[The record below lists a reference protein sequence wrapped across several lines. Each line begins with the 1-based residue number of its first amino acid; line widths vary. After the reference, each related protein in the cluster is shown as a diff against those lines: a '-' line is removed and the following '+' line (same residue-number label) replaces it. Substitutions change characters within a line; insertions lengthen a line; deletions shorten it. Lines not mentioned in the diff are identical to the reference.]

1 MDIRYF
7 ELRAANKDCKE
18 KFSDVAKKKYAG
30 VPIFE
35 HACNYVNNSQSVTD
49 LMSCHGFAHMNCH
62 QIDWF
67 SVISQPHRAA
77 A

>member
-1 MDIRYF
+1 MDFYYNIFKYYC
-7 ELRAANKDCKE
+7 L
-18 KFSDVAKKKYAG
+18 KFVNA
-30 VPIFE
+30 P
-35 HACNYVNNSQSVTD
+35 YVYVTD

>member
-1 MDIRYF
+1 MIGKHRVQIGD
-7 ELRAANKDCKE
+7 NT
-18 KFSDVAKKKYAG
+18 
-30 VPIFE
+30 
-35 HACNYVNNSQSVTD
+35 VTD
-49 LMSCHGFAHMNCH
+49 LMNCHGFAYMNCH

>member
-1 MDIRYF
+1 MTIFDYLKKNC
-7 ELRAANKDCKE
+7 E
-18 KFSDVAKKKYAG
+18 VAIYTDEYG
-30 VPIFE
+30 NTYI
-35 HACNYVNNSQSVTD
+35 VTD

>member
-1 MDIRYF
+1 MAR
-7 ELRAANKDCKE
+7 RE
-18 KFSDVAKKKYAG
+18 KKPVHK
-30 VPIFE
+30 VVI
-35 HACNYVNNSQSVTD
+35 VTD
-49 LMSCHGFAHMNCH
+49 LMNCHGFAYMNCH

>member
-1 MDIRYF
+1 MD
-7 ELRAANKDCKE
+7 
-18 KFSDVAKKKYAG
+18 KKKALQKLRSAKR
-30 VPIFE
+30 E
-35 HACNYVNNSQSVTD
+35 ALRNSSCIQVGRLDVTD

>member
-1 MDIRYF
+1 MRKARGRSTSFI
-7 ELRAANKDCKE
+7 
-18 KFSDVAKKKYAG
+18 
-30 VPIFE
+30 
-35 HACNYVNNSQSVTD
+35 VTD
-49 LMSCHGFAHMNCH
+49 LMNCHRFAYMNCH

>member
-1 MDIRYF
+1 MKMDLMQVLM
-7 ELRAANKDCKE
+7 ED
-18 KFSDVAKKKYAG
+18 
-30 VPIFE
+30 
-35 HACNYVNNSQSVTD
+35 VTD
-49 LMSCHGFAHMNCH
+49 LMNCHGFAYMNCH

>member
-1 MDIRYF
+1 MICLVFIIYMHF
-7 ELRAANKDCKE
+7 LQGRA
-18 KFSDVAKKKYAG
+18 
-30 VPIFE
+30 
-35 HACNYVNNSQSVTD
+35 NNVVTD
-49 LMSCHGFAHMNCH
+49 LMNCHGFAYMNCH

>member
-1 MDIRYF
+1 MNVKAR
-7 ELRAANKDCKE
+7 RT
-18 KFSDVAKKKYAG
+18 KKQ
-30 VPIFE
+30 
-35 HACNYVNNSQSVTD
+35 VNVENQAINLVTD
-49 LMSCHGFAHMNCH
+49 LMNCHGFAYMNCH

>member
-35 HACNYVNNSQSVTD
+35 EVEETAP
-49 LMSCHGFAHMNCH
+49 
-62 QIDWF
+62 
-67 SVISQPHRAA
+67 QPW
-77 A
+77 

>member
-1 MDIRYF
+1 MIADIY
-7 ELRAANKDCKE
+7 
-18 KFSDVAKKKYAG
+18 AKY
-30 VPIFE
+30 
-35 HACNYVNNSQSVTD
+35 YYMSYLVTD